1 MRGSSVGSR
10 LLLARVDRDGFPQ
23 ASVDLSLLAEDAVE
37 TLLPLA
43 EARGVELIVHGDEST
58 AFGSPSLLG
67 QVVLNLLQDALIHG
81 DATEPVAVT
90 THRDDGVAILIVENG
105 GERLDPTVVAT
116 PAERFQRGTARIRR
130 SDHERNGLG
139 LAIVGAIVGAHGG
152 ELTLAARTTGGLRA
166 TVRVPVDIDPAS

>member
-10 LLLARVDRDGFPQ
+10 LLLARGDRGGFPQ
-23 ASVDLSLLAEDAVE
+23 ASD
-37 TLLPLA
+37 
-43 EARGVELIVHGDEST
+43 
-58 AFGSPSLLG
+58 
-67 QVVLNLLQDALIHG
+67 
-81 DATEPVAVT
+81 
-90 THRDDGVAILIVENG
+90 VAILIVENG

-116 PAERFQRGTARIRR
+116 LAERFQRGTARIRR

-152 ELTLAARTTGGLRA
+152 ELTLAAQTTGGLRA

>member
-10 LLLARVDRDGFPQ
+10 LLLARVDRGGFPQ

-67 QVVLNLLQDALIHG
+67 QVVLNLLQNALIHG
-81 DATEPVAVT
+81 DATEPVTVT
-90 THRDDGVAILIVENG
+90 THRDDDVAILIVENG

-116 PAERFQRGTARIRR
+116 LAERFQRGTARIRR

-139 LAIVGAIVGAHGG
+139 HAIVGAHGG
-152 ELTLAARTTGGLRA
+152 ELTLAARSTGGLCA